1 MQSWVLL
8 EVDFSAILL
17 HIMETIK
24 LLERDLNGKKN
35 KVLLSE
41 GFIPAVV
48 YNAKTE
54 SKNIMLD
61 LATAKQIAREAT
73 STTIL
78 DLELEGKTF
87 KAVVKEIDVNPITED
102 LRHIAFFEIDETK
115 DMVFS
120 IPFEIVGISP
130 AVKNNLGVMVEVM
143 DSIEVRCKVNDLIPS
158 IEVDISKL
166 EHPGQ
171 SIAVKDLNIPETIS
185 LINDEL
191 KNATVVTI
199 TEMQEEIIE
208 TVEPEEGEEGE
219 VEGETPEEGE
229 TPTEATPEEE
239 KVTE

>member
-1 MQSWVLL
+1 
-8 EVDFSAILL
+8 
-17 HIMETIK
+17 MEKIK
-24 LLERDLNGKKN
+24 FLERDLSGKKN
-35 KVLLSE
+35 KILLKD

-61 LATAKQIAREAT
+61 TSTAKQILRNAT

-78 DLELEGKTF
+78 DAELDGKSF
-87 KAVVKEIDVNPITED
+87 KVIVKEVDMNPVTDE
-102 LRHIAFFEIDETK
+102 LRHIAFFEIDESK

-130 AVKNNLGVMVEVM
+130 AVKNNLGVLVEVL

-158 IEVDISKL
+158 IKVDISKL

-171 SIAVKDLNIPETIS
+171 SISVNELEIPKNIS
-185 LINDEL
+185 LINEDL

-199 TEMQEEIIE
+199 SDLQEEII
-208 TVEPEEGEEGE
+208 T
-219 VEGETPEEGE
+219 
-229 TPTEATPEEE
+229 TPTESTTTEEVSTEETVPEE
-239 KVTE
+239 TEATSE